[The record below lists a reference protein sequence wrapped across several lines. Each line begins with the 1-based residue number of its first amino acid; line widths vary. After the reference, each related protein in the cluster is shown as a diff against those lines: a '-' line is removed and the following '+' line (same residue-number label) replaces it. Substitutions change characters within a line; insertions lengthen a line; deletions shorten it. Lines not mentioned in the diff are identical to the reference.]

1 MVHKNIDRS
10 VFCMK
15 RYSTALT
22 TIKLQKSHSIVNNIF
37 TLLNTTKL
45 ITIFFYIPHFQLL
58 VISFHGVRKW
68 SWLNGCALHALR
80 VNLLTNHMRLLKW
93 VRIRDMVFYATFNNI
108 SVILWRSV
116 LLVEEAGVPGEKH
129 RPVASHWQ
137 TLSHNV
143 VLNTPHHEWGSNS
156 QC

>member
-1 MVHKNIDRS
+1 VHKNIDRS

-15 RYSTALT
+15 CYSTALT
-22 TIKLQKSHSIVNNIF
+22 TIKLQKLHSIVINIF

-58 VISFHGVRKW
+58 VISFRGVRKW
-68 SWLNGCALHALR
+68 SWLNGCALHALC

-93 VRIRDMVFYATFNNI
+93 VRIRDMGFYATFNNI

-116 LLVEEAGVPGEKH
+116 LLVEETEYLEK
-129 RPVASHWQ
+129 S
-137 TLSHNV
+137 TDLSQVSDKLYHIM
-143 VLNTPHHEWGSNS
+143 L
-156 QC
+156 C